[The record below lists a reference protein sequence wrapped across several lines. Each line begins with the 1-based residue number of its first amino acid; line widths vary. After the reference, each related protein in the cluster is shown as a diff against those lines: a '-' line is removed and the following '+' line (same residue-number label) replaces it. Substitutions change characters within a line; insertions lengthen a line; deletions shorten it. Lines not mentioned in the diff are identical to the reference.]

1 MIPMQHSLTQGP
13 ITKNILLFA
22 LPLMFGNLL
31 QQMYNIADTWVVGR
45 FLGADALAAVGSS
58 YTLMTFLTSILLGLC
73 MGSGAAVSMQYGS
86 GETGKMRQSVFQ
98 SFLLIAG
105 IALVLNLL
113 VYLGLDGI
121 LWVLRVPAEL
131 CPLMKDYLLII
142 FLGIAATFLYNYFAN
157 LLRAIGNSVVP
168 LAFLAVSAILNVIL
182 DLVCVLVL
190 DWGVKGTAVATVF
203 SQYVSGVGIG
213 LYTLK
218 KFPQLCPKRTDCR
231 WDRKNLANILNLSVM
246 TSVQQSIMNF
256 GILMVQGLVNSFGTV
271 IMAAFAAAVKI
282 DSFAYMPVQDFG
294 NAFSTYVAQNYGAN
308 RPDRIKKGI
317 RSAGLT
323 SAVFCIVISVLVCAF
338 AAPLMGIFID
348 PAQTEI
354 IAAGVLHRHWRALP
368 ALRLL
373 PGGQPARDVGHPD
386 HCFPWHPCGAGLSA
400 FCHTAGRYRH
410 LAQCAHRLGTG
421 RCHRHW
427 VLFEEEN
434 IKYPPLQSVL
444 WHVCSGGY
452 VFLLELEMI
461 RMGFTPPRRG
471 RSASSRGASG
481 HLRCP
486 CGWAPHPDGE
496 NRSAG
501 R

>member
-1 MIPMQHSLTQGP
+1 MQRSLTQGP

-86 GETGKMRQSVFQ
+86 GETDQMRQSVFQ
-98 SFLLIAG
+98 SFVLIAG
-105 IALVLNLL
+105 IALVLNVL
-113 VYLGLDGI
+113 VYLGMDGI
-121 LWVLRVPAEL
+121 LWVLRVPVDL
-131 CPLMKDYLLII
+131 RLLMKDYLLII
-142 FLGIAATFLYNYFAN
+142 FLGIVATFLYNFFAN
-157 LLRAIGNSVVP
+157 LLRAIGNSMVP

-190 DWGVKGTAVATVF
+190 HWGVKGAAGATVF

-218 KFPQLCPKRTDCR
+218 KFPQLCPKRADCK
-231 WDRKNLANILNLSVM
+231 WDKQNLATILNLSVM

-308 RPDRIKKGI
+308 QPDRIRKGI

-323 SAVFCIVISVLVCAF
+323 SALFCIVISVLVFSF
-338 AAPLMGIFID
+338 AGPLMGIFID
-348 PAQTEI
+348 PTQTEI
-354 IAAGVLHRHWRALP
+354 IAAGVHYLHIEGACYIGIGILFLLYGYYRAVNQPGMSVILTIASLGTRV
-368 ALRLL
+368 ALAYL
-373 PGGQPARDVGHPD
+373 
-386 HCFPWHPCGAGLSA
+386 LSA
-400 FCHTAGRYRH
+400 TP
-410 LAQCAHRLGTG
+410 LGVTG
-421 RCHRHW
+421 IW
-427 VLFEEEN
+427 L
-434 IKYPPLQSVL
+434 SVP
-444 WHVCSGGY
+444 
-452 VFLLELEMI
+452 I
-461 RMGFTPPRRG
+461 
-471 RSASSRGASG
+471 
-481 HLRCP
+481 
-486 CGWAPHPDGE
+486 GWALADAIGIGYYLAKK
-496 NRSAG
+496 RA
-501 R
+501 

>member
-113 VYLGLDGI
+113 VYPGLNGI
-121 LWVLRVPAEL
+121 LWLLRVPVEL

-168 LAFLAVSAILNVIL
+168 LAFLTVSAILNVIL

-190 DWGVKGTAVATVF
+190 DWGVKGAAVATVF

-294 NAFSTYVAQNYGAN
+294 NAFSTYVAQNYGAGQ
-308 RPDRIKKGI
+308 PDRIKKGI

-338 AAPLMGIFID
+338 AAHGGVHRPGSD
-348 PAQTEI
+348 RDHCGGRAVPPHR
-354 IAAGVLHRHWRALP
+354 GRVLHRHWRALS

-373 PGGQPARDVGHPD
+373 PGNQPAGDVGHPD
-386 HCFPWHPCGAGLSA
+386 HCLPWHPCGAGLSA
-400 FCHTAGRYRH
+400 FCHAAGRYRH

-427 VLFEEEN
+427 VLPQ
-434 IKYPPLQSVL
+434 KAPGKV
-444 WHVCSGGY
+444 
-452 VFLLELEMI
+452 
-461 RMGFTPPRRG
+461 
-471 RSASSRGASG
+471 RGAGLRQTKSG
-481 HLRCP
+481 CIP
-486 CGWAPHPDGE
+486 
-496 NRSAG
+496 
-501 R
+501 